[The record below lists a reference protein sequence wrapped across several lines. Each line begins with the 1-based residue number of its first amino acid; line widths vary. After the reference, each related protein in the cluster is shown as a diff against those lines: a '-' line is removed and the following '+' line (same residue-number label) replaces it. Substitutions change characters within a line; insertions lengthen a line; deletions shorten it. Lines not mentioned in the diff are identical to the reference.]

1 MIKNLNKKDISIF
14 LSKQK
19 GFSNSFSK
27 KIINDL
33 IEAMSSIIT
42 SNKLI
47 LKNIG
52 SFKLIN
58 KNSRIG
64 RNPKTK
70 KIYEIKSRKVVSFK
84 TSSALLKKIN

>member
-33 IEAMSSIIT
+33 IEAMSSSIT

>member
-1 MIKNLNKKDISIF
+1 VIKNLNKKDISIF

>member
-1 MIKNLNKKDISIF
+1 VIKNLNKKDISIF

-33 IEAMSSIIT
+33 IEAMSSSIT